1 MAFDPDSFI
10 AGTQEQAPEVA
21 EPTDKKNKF
30 NPSEFIRKTPD
41 YVPTLEPTM
50 VAETEVPIKEATLG
64 DVATMAAQAAAPL
77 GLPVESTG
85 VMRPSSIGPVQPTVG
100 YQLAPTGY
108 NAQAVKDTLAPFKQA
123 IPQTLA
129 QYKGPAGGY
138 KAFADLAVPTF
149 TGGLVPPPTA
159 SIEALKTLPK
169 VYEAGQQSM
178 GVLGEKLSRPD
189 FGPYKQGG
197 AFPEAVS
204 AYRDLRAT
212 AGKIDPAFSAQM
224 KTALDTGGDRAVKKL
239 LANAPDALKASPE
252 FMAQANRFTQAMPST
267 MQQMGRV
274 LGPVAR
280 GAARVAGPVGMGM
293 SLYDAGQMT
302 RETNL
307 GSRLGQGQGQRAE
320 QAFRNMNTQYGG
332 PISPQ
337 EEQNVMASGSER
349 DIQALIR
356 RKAAQRV
363 LGPVAPQ

>member
-1 MAFDPDSFI
+1 MALDYSKLSDAELKALADDDYSKLSD
-10 AGTQEQAPEVA
+10 ATLKALSEEAP
-21 EPTDKKNKF
+21 
-30 NPSEFIRKTPD
+30 PSKR
-41 YVPTLEPTM
+41 
-50 VAETEVPIKEATLG
+50 EATAS

-77 GLPVESTG
+77 GLPVES
-85 VMRPSSIGPVQPTVG
+85 VAVPRPQPPVGPVQPPTVG
-100 YQLAPTGY
+100 YQFAPTGY
-108 NAQAVKDTLAPFKQA
+108 NAQAIKDTLAPFKQV

-129 QYKGPAGGY
+129 QYRGPGGGY
-138 KAFADLAVPTF
+138 KAFADLAVPAF
-149 TGGLVPPPTA
+149 TGGIVPPPTA

-280 GAARVAGPVGMGM
+280 GAARVAGPIGMAM
-293 SLYDAGQMT
+293 SLNDAGQMA
-302 RETNL
+302 RETDL

-337 EEQNVMASGSER
+337 EEQNVMAYGRQR

-363 LGPVAPQ
+363 MGPVAPQ